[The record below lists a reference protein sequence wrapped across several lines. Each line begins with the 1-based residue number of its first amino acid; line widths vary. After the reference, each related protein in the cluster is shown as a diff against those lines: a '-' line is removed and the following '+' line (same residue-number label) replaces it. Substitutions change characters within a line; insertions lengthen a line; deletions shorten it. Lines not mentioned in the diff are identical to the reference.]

1 LLLLLRLRWL
11 CFFSMPHFFPEH
23 VQRPRNMFVESSRWW
38 CIGWFWHN
46 DWKIICVCFCFVE
59 WWSWVDLMMWIVWLA
74 NCGFYLFILFK
85 KANKVADYL
94 ANLECNLVNGITLFD
109 VSPREV

>member
-1 LLLLLRLRWL
+1 LLLLLLRLRWL

-74 NCGFYLFILFK
+74 NCGFYLFIYFIQKSEQSCGLFSK
-85 KANKVADYL
+85 
-94 ANLECNLVNGITLFD
+94 
-109 VSPREV
+109 SWM

>member
-1 LLLLLRLRWL
+1 
-11 CFFSMPHFFPEH
+11 
-23 VQRPRNMFVESSRWW
+23 
-38 CIGWFWHN
+38 
-46 DWKIICVCFCFVE
+46 
-59 WWSWVDLMMWIVWLA
+59 MWIVWLA